1 MKKYILLLVS
11 LLALGLEAQSQK
23 HTISGYVQDAAS
35 GEQLLGV
42 NVIWQDQL
50 QGTTTNTY
58 GFYSLTLPE
67 GEAEIVFS
75 YIGFDKVVKKIN
87 LQEDITIDVELSM
100 SSAEIAEVTIVGEE
114 TVVERTQTSVVEI
127 PVQQIKSMPALLG
140 EVDVLK
146 AIQLLPGVQSG
157 GEGSSGFYVRG
168 GGPDQNLI
176 LLDGVP
182 VYNASHLFGFFRY
195 LMPMPL
201 KMCA

>member
-1 MKKYILLLVS
+1 MKRYILILVS

-67 GEAEIVFS
+67 GEVEIVFS

-87 LQEDITIDVELSM
+87 LQDDISIDVELSM
-100 SSAEIAEVTIVGEE
+100 SSAEIAEVTIVGDE

-157 GEGSSGFYVRG
+157 GEGSSGFYGVAED
-168 GGPDQNLI
+168 PIKLI

-182 VYNASHLFGFFRY
+182 VYTLHIY
-195 LMPMPL
+195 LVSVLMMPL

>member
-1 MKKYILLLVS
+1 M
-11 LLALGLEAQSQK
+11 LEAQSQK

-50 QGTTTNTY
+50 QVTTNTY

-67 GEAEIVFS
+67 GEVEIVFS
-75 YIGFDKVVKKIN
+75 YISFDKVVKKIN
-87 LQEDITIDVELSM
+87 LQDDISIDVELSM
-100 SSAEIAEVTIVGEE
+100 SSAEIAEVTIVGDE

-157 GEGSSGFYVRG
+157 GEGSSGFYVRRRTRSK
-168 GGPDQNLI
+168 PDFIRRSTRLQCFAFI
-176 LLDGVP
+176 WFFFGV
-182 VYNASHLFGFFRY
+182 
-195 LMPMPL
+195 
-201 KMCA
+201 

>member
-1 MKKYILLLVS
+1 MKRYILILVT
-11 LLALGLEAQSQK
+11 LALGLEAQSQK

-42 NVIWQDQL
+42 NDIWQDQL

-67 GEAEIVFS
+67 GEVEIVFS

-87 LQEDITIDVELSM
+87 LQDDISIDVELSM
-100 SSAEIAEVTIVGEE
+100 SSAEIAEVTIVGDE

-157 GEGSSGFYVRG
+157 GEGSGGFYVRG

-176 LLDGVP
+176 FIRRSTRLQLRIYLV
-182 VYNASHLFGFFRY
+182 FFRC